1 MKGVIFDFN
10 GTLFWDTHFHS
21 RAFDIFMERYNV
33 RFSEEEKRQKI
44 YGKSNIDIMHA
55 IFGCVL
61 SREES
66 HRDAV
71 EKELIYQDLCRDCV
85 EFAPGAEAF
94 FEFLRKRDIPFTI
107 GSSVGV
113 ENMNFYYEHLDM
125 AKWFPRERIVYND
138 GTYRGKPAP
147 DIFLAAAGKIGLPMY
162 DIAVFEDSPAGIKAA
177 ENAGAGK
184 IYIVDSNGDDYSRF
198 PYRIIRNF
206 MDVAADFSD

>member
-21 RAFDIFMERYNV
+21 QAFDIFLERYHV
-33 RFSEEEKRQKI
+33 HFSEEDKRQKI

-66 HRDAV
+66 HRYAV
-71 EKELIYQDLCRDCV
+71 EKELIYQDLCRDRV

-113 ENMNFYYEHLDM
+113 ENMDFYYEHLDM

-147 DIFLAAAGKIGLPMY
+147 DIFLAAAGKLGLPMY
-162 DIAVFEDSPAGIKAA
+162 DIAVFEDSTAGIKAA

-198 PYRIIRNF
+198 PYRVIRNF
-206 MDVAADFSD
+206 MDVTADFSD